1 MAKHCDERLRARI
14 DAPALPTE
22 DDAFAGLNLLFRRE
36 LVKDALIYTEIETG
50 IAAVDRMTDPISL
63 SLIEEQHLIC
73 FRNGITLADVALEN
87 ATIGIDEARF
97 MGAFLAAFMPAFA
110 IADDIADEDG
120 FRLQQ
125 QGGRNF

>member
-1 MAKHCDERLRARI
+1 
-14 DAPALPTE
+14 
-22 DDAFAGLNLLFRRE
+22 
-36 LVKDALIYTEIETG
+36 
-50 IAAVDRMTDPISL
+50 
-63 SLIEEQHLIC
+63 
-73 FRNGITLADVALEN
+73 
-87 ATIGIDEARF
+87 